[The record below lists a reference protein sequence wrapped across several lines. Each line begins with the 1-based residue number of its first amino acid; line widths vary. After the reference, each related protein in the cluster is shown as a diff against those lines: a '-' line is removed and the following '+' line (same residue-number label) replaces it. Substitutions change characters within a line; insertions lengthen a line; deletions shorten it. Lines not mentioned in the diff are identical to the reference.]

1 MHGHASAEAQR
12 QQQSL
17 SSSVQMPRSA
27 RAVVAPWVFG
37 ESTAFLGAGEVVT
50 RVAQRA
56 MRVIH
61 HFMVVVG
68 FEEEK
73 GNLMFNCYCDE
84 LESSRFQNF

>member
-12 QQQSL
+12 QQHLS

-27 RAVVAPWVFG
+27 RASVAPWLFG
-37 ESTAFLGAGEVVT
+37 KSTVFLGVGEVVT

-61 HFMVVVG
+61 HFIVVMD
-68 FEEEK
+68 FEEEN

-84 LESSRFQNF
+84 LESS